1 MTKLVKLL
9 AVETSG
15 ALCSVA
21 LLVDGECS
29 EDTQKV
35 ERLHNQVLLRQIDA
49 LLKSADVRPRELDVI
64 AFGAGPGSFTGVRIA
79 ASVAQA
85 LAFAAGV
92 RVVPV
97 PSSRALAETARL
109 SDRVRAAPGIVTVIR
124 SRRDAH
130 YLAAYA
136 STATGLEPTIAD
148 ALHQGEEAPD
158 LHALA
163 GWIGVGDRPPW
174 WDAARTGTL
183 FVEECVATA
192 AVIGQ
197 LALAMFAAG
206 GGVAPEDALPI
217 YVSGDSPWK
226 PHTIRAV
233 RSPDE

>member
-1 MTKLVKLL
+1 MTKPMKLL

-21 LLVDGECS
+21 LLADGTCS
-29 EDTQKV
+29 ENTQKV

-49 LLKSADVRPRELDVI
+49 LLKRAGVRPRELDAL

-85 LAFAAGV
+85 LAFAADV

-97 PSSRALAETARL
+97 PSSRALAEAARL
-109 SDRVRAAPGIVTVIR
+109 SDRVKSAPGVVTVIR

-136 STATGLEPTIAD
+136 CTAEGLEPTIED
-148 ALHQGEEAPD
+148 ALHQGEQAPD
-158 LHALA
+158 LQGLP
-163 GWIGVGDRPPW
+163 GWMGVGDRPPW
-174 WDAARTGTL
+174 WDSAGAGTP
-183 FVEECVATA
+183 FVEGCAATA
-192 AVIGQ
+192 AVIGR
-197 LALAMFAAG
+197 LALAMLAAG
-206 GGVAPEDALPI
+206 GGVAPEAALPI

-226 PHTIRAV
+226 PHTAGGLHTA
-233 RSPDE
+233 DE

>member
-1 MTKLVKLL
+1 MTKPLKLL

-21 LLVDGECS
+21 LLVDGVCS

-49 LLKSADVRPRELDVI
+49 LLKRADVRPRELDAI

-85 LAFAAGV
+85 LAFAADA

-97 PSSRALAETARL
+97 PSSRALAEAARL
-109 SDRVRAAPGIVTVIR
+109 SEDVKSAPGIITVTR

-136 STATGLEPTIAD
+136 CREQTLEPTIAD
-148 ALHQGEEAPD
+148 ALHHGEHAPD
-158 LHALA
+158 LRRLP

-174 WDAARTGTL
+174 WDASGTGAA
-183 FVEECVATA
+183 FIEDCSATA
-192 AVIGQ
+192 GVVGRI
-197 LALAMFAAG
+197 ALAMLAAG
-206 GGVAPEDALPI
+206 GGVDPEGALPI

-226 PHTIRAV
+226 PETSATARTA
-233 RSPDE
+233 DE